1 MSDVNT
7 CFKVLLWSIN
17 NKSLGVLCMIYD
29 RFIFQCKKNPKN
41 YLKSHAIIVKYKISL
56 TLNMFL
62 VNVNLEVNRAIVII
76 KT

>member
-41 YLKSHAIIVKYKISL
+41 YLKSHVMIVKYNISL

-62 VNVNLEVNRAIVII
+62 VNVNLEVNRAIIII